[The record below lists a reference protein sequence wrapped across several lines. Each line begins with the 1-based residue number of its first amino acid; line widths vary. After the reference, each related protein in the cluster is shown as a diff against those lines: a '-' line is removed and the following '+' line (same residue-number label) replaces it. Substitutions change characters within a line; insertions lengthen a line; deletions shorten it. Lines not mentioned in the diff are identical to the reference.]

1 MIPAVAHALDAL
13 RNGDPALALAMTE
26 SASDPVIAAL
36 RGIAFAELGE
46 RPKARALVAS
56 AARALERR
64 GDALL
69 AERVRLAGAKIA
81 LDAHDLGRARRA
93 LVASAEK
100 LEALHDH
107 TNCAWALMVAARAA
121 TLDGDA
127 EASAGLLEA
136 CGARSRGRV
145 AAHVEA
151 TLAMAHAERAA
162 RDVDGAAAY
171 GFASAAG
178 EHAALSRNPTLIEE
192 IDQLRSALTAPIA
205 SRDDGAGLDL
215 SMLSAL
221 LRSPE
226 ERLVVDGHRRRIW
239 YRGSPALDLSSAPV
253 SFDLLS
259 CLGRRELRVASTA
272 EVAHEVF
279 DATRAKPSDE
289 ARVAIEISR
298 LGALLPASMGR
309 LRIERASVHWDSKA
323 SVVVVWPLVSRLEAR
338 ARALLSDGRAWP
350 TKTLSDAM
358 GASPRSVKEL
368 FRELGSRHLVRTF
381 GGSRSLRYAAE
392 TGTERIASR
401 MLLLGLVADG

>member
-1 MIPAVAHALDAL
+1 
-13 RNGDPALALAMTE
+13 MTE
-26 SASDPVIAAL
+26 SASDPVVAAL

-81 LDAHDLGRARRA
+81 LDAHDLGPARRA
-93 LVASAEK
+93 LAASAER
-100 LEALHDH
+100 LEALQDH

-121 TLDGDA
+121 TLDGDTD
-127 EASAGLLEA
+127 ASAELLEA
-136 CGARSRGRV
+136 CRARSAGRV

-162 RDVDGAAAY
+162 RDVDAAAAH
-171 GFASAAG
+171 GFARAAG

-192 IDQLRSALTAPIA
+192 IDALRSTLNAPIA
-205 SRDDGAGLDL
+205 KNGDGVELDL

-226 ERLVVDGHRRRIW
+226 ERVVVDGHRRRVW
-239 YRGSPALDLSSAPV
+239 YRGATAIDLSVAPV

-259 CLGRRELRVASTA
+259 CIGRRELRVASMA
-272 EVAHEVF
+272 DIAREVF
-279 DATRAKPSDE
+279 DAARPNASHE
-289 ARVAIEISR
+289 ARIGVEISR
-298 LGALLPASMGR
+298 LRALLPASMGR
-309 LRIERASVHWDSKA
+309 LRIERTSVRWDSKA
-323 SVVVVWPLVSRLEAR
+323 PVAVVWPLASRLEAR
-338 ARALLSDGRAWP
+338 ARALLSNGRAWP
-350 TKTLSDAM
+350 TKALSNAM

-368 FRELGSRHLVRTF
+368 LRELCSRHLVRSF

-392 TGTERIASR
+392 TGTERISSR